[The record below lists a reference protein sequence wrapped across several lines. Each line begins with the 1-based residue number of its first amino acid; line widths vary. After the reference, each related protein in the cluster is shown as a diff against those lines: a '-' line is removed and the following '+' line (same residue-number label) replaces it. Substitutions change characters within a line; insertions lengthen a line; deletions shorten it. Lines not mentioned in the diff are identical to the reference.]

1 MASSPLHFHS
11 CIHSSNTSEVLTTVE
26 LDVTQVSTIQA
37 EVTQISTVNSV
48 VTNVIVQASVPLD
61 LL

>member
-1 MASSPLHFHS
+1 M
-11 CIHSSNTSEVLTTVE
+11 HSSNTSEVLTTVE

-37 EVTQISTVNSV
+37 EVMQIRTINSV
-48 VTNVIVQASVPLD
+48 VTNVIVQASDLLD

>member
-1 MASSPLHFHS
+1 MH
-11 CIHSSNTSEVLTTVE
+11 CSNTSEVLTTVE
-26 LDVTQVSTIQA
+26 QDVTQVSTIQA

-48 VTNVIVQASVPLD
+48 VTNVIVQASGPLD